1 MDVRDL
7 PVGNLLFPLVRDVVP
22 LLLLEIRQRQD
33 HTCKH
38 YEQQF
43 RNRAESTRAD
53 EKVIARQEQGF
64 PEVVLEPHLL
74 PDVNIQLR

>member
-7 PVGNLLFPLVRDVVP
+7 PVGNLLYPLVRDVVP
-22 LLLLEIRQRQD
+22 LLLLEIRQRQ
-33 HTCKH
+33 
-38 YEQQF
+38 EVA
-43 RNRAESTRAD
+43 RAY
-53 EKVIARQEQGF
+53 VIARREQGF